1 MSHKKPKEQL
11 NTKTLKELREK
22 WAKEQNY
29 ICPILKINSLG
40 DFCGD
45 HCHSNKSD
53 NTFTD
58 YQGGCMRGS
67 INFKVN
73 SFEGKVSNS
82 YIRTGLRSLISLPT
96 LLRNLADYYENNRLH
111 SENIL
116 YVHPSE
122 KPKEAILT
130 KTSYNNLE
138 KCIKESTLGSSIRSK
153 VALSDLKKLPKYRPK
168 KQKLTK
174 ALQQLFTKYNLEPT
188 FYS

>member
-1 MSHKKPKEQL
+1 MLHKKPKEQL
-11 NTKTLKELREK
+11 NTKTFKDLREK

-45 HCHSNKSD
+45 HCHSSKSD
-53 NTFTD
+53 NTFTE

-82 YIRTGLRSLISLPT
+82 YIRTGLRNLISLPT

-111 SENIL
+111 SESIL
-116 YVHPSE
+116 YTHPSE

-138 KCIKESTLGSSIRSK
+138 KCIKENTSK
-153 VALSDLKKLPKYRPK
+153 NTTALRDYKKLPKYRPK

-174 ALQQLFTKYNLEPT
+174 ALQQLFTKYNIEPT